1 MITVGHLTG
10 ISHRDSHTWLWMI
23 VGKAISEKSDRT
35 TRRSKWIPCLEKF
48 SKKSWWAFLSQ
59 NQTWVGVGSEE
70 DVLEQRRFRDGVDL
84 RLGAMCSL
92 SKRER
97 EGERERNKKKKK
109 SQQSTNNRKEEGMY
123 AWKMQEYV
131 TCKKNV
137 SWVQPNPNLTTHNF
151 QHSST

>member
-1 MITVGHLTG
+1 MIIVGQLTS
-10 ISHRDSHTWLWMI
+10 ISHRHSYLYLWMT
-23 VGKAISEKSDRT
+23 VDRVVLKKPDRVTRCSEWMT
-35 TRRSKWIPCLEKF
+35 CLEKF

-97 EGERERNKKKKK
+97 GREGEKQKKKKK